1 MSKRLKIVPGI
12 SRSDAQAWI
21 RAHHDHN
28 DPPIGDLFRLG
39 ASDSSGRI
47 VGVAIVGRPIA
58 RALQDGWT
66 VEVLRVAVRRDLDP
80 WGTRRGYPGACSF
93 LYAASWRAARA
104 LGYRRAVTYTLDSES
119 GASLRALAGWTPQ
132 KATEARGWGSR
143 SVQRRRRDLA
153 VSMQDKRRWMVCAD
167 YNREQVIPS
176 AGVENVTP
184 HQVPMFGGSNG

>member
-1 MSKRLKIVPGI
+1 MSKRLSLVPGI
-12 SRSDAQAWI
+12 SQSDARAWI

-66 VEVLRVAVRRDLDP
+66 VEILRVAVRRDLDP

-93 LYAASWRAARA
+93 LYAAAWRAARA
-104 LGYRRAVTYTLDSES
+104 LGYRRAVTYTLDRES
-119 GASLRALAGWTPQ
+119 GASLRALAGWHSGPIVPG
-132 KATEARGWGSR
+132 RGWGDASK
-143 SVQRRRRDLA
+143 SRRRRNDPA
-153 VSMQDKRRWMVCAD
+153 SIADKRRWTA
-167 YNREQVIPS
+167 E
-176 AGVENVTP
+176 AGSRLGD
-184 HQVPMFGGSNG
+184 VPTIEDRAATIQISMFGGSNG

>member
-12 SRSDAQAWI
+12 SRSDAQAWV

-80 WGTRRGYPGACSF
+80 WGAGRGYPGACSF

-143 SVQRRRRDLA
+143 SVQRCRRDLA
-153 VSMQDKRRWMVCAD
+153 VSLKDKQRWVVHAGH
-167 YNREQVIPS
+167 EPGQVMPS
-176 AGVENVTP
+176 IDVDGDERQQALWLAAR
-184 HQVPMFGGSNG
+184 S